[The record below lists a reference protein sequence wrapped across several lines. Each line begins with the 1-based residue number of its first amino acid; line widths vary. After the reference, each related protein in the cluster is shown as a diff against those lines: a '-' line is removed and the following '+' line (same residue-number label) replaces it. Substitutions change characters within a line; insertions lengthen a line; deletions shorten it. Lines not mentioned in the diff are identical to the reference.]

1 MVNLSPE
8 LQEQLDTLPQKP
20 GVYIMK
26 DAAGKV
32 IYVGKAV
39 NLRSRVRSYFHES
52 AQGNMKTARL
62 VADIAGIEFIVTA
75 SELEALVLENTLIK
89 RYRPRY
95 NVRLRDDKTYP
106 YVRVTWHEP
115 FPKVML
121 TRHVVRDG
129 SRYFGPYTSV
139 QAVHQTLDVLRRL
152 FPFRTCDREI
162 TGRDPRPCLYYHI
175 KRCSGPC
182 IGAISQEE
190 YRDKIAQLML
200 FLEGQT
206 GEVVRRLEA
215 QMKEAAEAL
224 EFERAAQ
231 LRDQIWAIE
240 KVVEGQRVVSPHL
253 RDHDIVAFARDDG
266 NACVQVFFV
275 RNGRLIGRE
284 YFFMEGAEGEEAGA
298 ILSSFLSQFYAEASS
313 VPPEIILPVEADE
326 ANIIKQWLAS
336 KRGADVVL
344 MVPQNTERQSL
355 LQMAQENARETLEA
369 MRAQWMSDQAKQAG
383 AVSALQEALMLPKP
397 PARIECYDISNI
409 QGTAATGSMV
419 VFVNGVPRKSDYRRF
434 QIRTVEGA
442 DDYAMMRE
450 VLRRRFLRYQQAQQ
464 ALEEGRQSTAR
475 SLPDAFALLPDLL
488 IVDGGKGQLHV
499 ALEVLEEMGLRESVP
514 AAALAKQEEEI
525 YLPDMPE
532 PLRLPAD
539 SPALHLLQRIRDE
552 AHRFAVGYHR
562 RLREAG
568 ALRSM
573 LDEIPGIGPRRRQA
587 LLKHFGSLER
597 IRQASVE
604 ELAQVPGMTRQAA
617 ERLKEYLGG

>member
-152 FPFRTCDREI
+152 FPFRTCDLEI

-253 RDHDIVAFARDDG
+253 RDHDVVAFARDDG

-450 VLRRRFLRYQQAQQ
+450 VLRRRFLRYQQA
-464 ALEEGRQSTAR
+464 LEEGRQSTAR

-562 RLREAG
+562 HLREAG